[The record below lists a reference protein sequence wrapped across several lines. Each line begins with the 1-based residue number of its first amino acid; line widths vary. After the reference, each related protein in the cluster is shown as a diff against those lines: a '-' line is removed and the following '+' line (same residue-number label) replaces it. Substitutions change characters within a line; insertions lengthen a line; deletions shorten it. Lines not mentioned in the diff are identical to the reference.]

1 MGFDRIVVGLGIVG
15 ACLFGNVGCG
25 DNSQETLCGTGTTKI
40 AGECRPTEAVCG
52 VGTVYD
58 EASELCIAGPLECAR
73 GTVADGDQ
81 CIPDGSVICD
91 EGTTYDAVSGQCQS
105 DITACGPGTVLDGLT
120 CVPLDDAID
129 ASLEEALEPN
139 NDFGLAGSLDV
150 PSLTG
155 TRTIYGCI
163 DPRDFDSNGTID
175 IDRDSYRLTATGP
188 SLVEIAVDGIGGL
201 SGAFVIRATS
211 GALAEDDWSRTGLN
225 LVSDTS
231 IRQVFLPAAGD
242 YLLDIV
248 DGRSLLVPEPVGNGD
263 TCYLASIR
271 HLALPTATSL
281 SAATTS
287 TPLTGGVQL
296 FSISANADGD
306 LLQDFL
312 QLSAPTAAAS
322 LAMVHMRAGRYAG
335 GVQGTGSLSD
345 RTSGLQTASNLL
357 VVVEPEFNYALDPV
371 FFDYSFARFSAPQLA
386 NGTPTQVSVGATLG
400 FEVAWTP
407 VVAGDIVRL
416 QVDNADV
423 TVFSLNRRMA
433 RKTQLCD
440 GCSNSE
446 FFYQATESGLL
457 YLGISN
463 ASAAG
468 SFTVTFEHLGETPST
483 LEVGI
488 PNAAVALG
496 EAGYSYWQAFEEPLS
511 WSTLTADP
519 TAFSGDLLARRYARD
534 TAGFLDAELTPLES
548 IVLTGAS
555 PRNHLAISAS
565 DSLWRIEDTGF
576 DGNSDTESYDLS
588 LTPLAFTILEPT
600 SGSPVELTA
609 VAIVGDEPHRFLL
622 SAAVGD
628 EVDLSVSTADA
639 IDLSITQ
646 LSEFESATAVQNA
659 GNVGETELVRAII
672 PATGYLPFS
681 VQTAGE
687 SGAYALSAEIV
698 AMP

>member
-1 MGFDRIVVGLGIVG
+1 MGFARIVVGLGIVS

-25 DNSQETLCGTGTTKI
+25 DNSQETLCGAGTTKI
-40 AGECRPTEAVCG
+40 AGECRPAEAACG
-52 VGTVYD
+52 AGTVYD
-58 EASELCIAGPLECAR
+58 DASERCIAAPLECAR

-120 CVPLDDAID
+120 CIPVDDAIA

-163 DPRDFDSNGTID
+163 DPVDFDSNGSID
-175 IDRDSYRLTATGP
+175 IDVDSYRLTATGP

-211 GALAEDDWSRTGLN
+211 GALADDGWSRTGLN
-225 LVSDTS
+225 LVSDIS
-231 IRQVFLPAAGD
+231 RRQVFLPAAGD

-248 DGRSLLVPEPVGNGD
+248 DGRSLLVPEPVGNGE

-271 HLALPTATSL
+271 HLALPTATSI
-281 SAATTS
+281 SAATTGN
-287 TPLTGGVQL
+287 LTGGVQL
-296 FSISANADGD
+296 FSIAAEADGD
-306 LLQDFL
+306 ILQDFL

-335 GVQGTGSLSD
+335 GVQGTGTLSD
-345 RTSGLQTASNLL
+345 RTPGLRTASNLL
-357 VVVEPEFNYALDPV
+357 VVVEPEFNYALAPV
-371 FFDYSFARFSAPQLA
+371 LFDYSFTRFSAPELA
-386 NGTPTQVSVGATLG
+386 NGTSTQVSVGTALG
-400 FEVAWTP
+400 FEVAWTA
-407 VVAGDIVRL
+407 VAAGDIVRL

-423 TVFSLNRRMA
+423 TVFSLNRRLA

-440 GCSNSE
+440 VCSNSE
-446 FFYQATESGLL
+446 FFYQATESGIL

-468 SFTVTFEHLGETPST
+468 SFSVTFEHLRETPNT
-483 LEVGI
+483 LELAI
-488 PNAAVALG
+488 PQVQAALG
-496 EAGYSYWQAFEEPLS
+496 AEGYSYWETFEEPLS
-511 WSTLTADP
+511 WSALAAVP

-534 TAGFLDAELTPLES
+534 TAGFLDAELTALES

-555 PRNHLAISAS
+555 PRNHLALSAS

-576 DGNSDTESYDLS
+576 DGTSDTESYDLS
-588 LTPLAFTILEPT
+588 LTPLPFAILEPT
-600 SGSPVELTA
+600 SGSPAELNA
-609 VAIVGDEPHRFLL
+609 VAILGNESQRFLI
-622 SAAVGD
+622 SAAAGD
-628 EVDLSVSTADA
+628 EVDVSVSTADA

-646 LSEFESATAVQNA
+646 LSYFELATAVEDA
-659 GNVGETELVRAII
+659 GDVGETELVRMVIL
-672 PATGYLPFS
+672 ATGYLPFS
-681 VQTAGE
+681 VQTDGE

-698 AMP
+698 AAP